1 MKMGKGTWYIEPMNR
16 QNEPII
22 SAFEPFIDILSQ
34 ILKKMSQL
42 LDMMSQFGKSQNY
55 INQLDVNFSR
65 VSASIKT
72 L

>member
-1 MKMGKGTWYIEPMNR
+1 MVNGSHD
-16 QNEPII
+16 NEPII
-22 SAFEPFIDILSQ
+22 WQIEPIIGANEPIIIVLSQ
-34 ILKKMSQL
+34 ILEKMSQL

-72 L
+72 H